1 MLVACSTGTA
11 DRASSQTDSAPVVS
25 AGPAIGAP
33 TPTTITAGPS
43 TRPSDAWLGSAL
55 EWHACDDPELS
66 AGECATLTVPLDYG
80 DVDGATLDL
89 FVYRIPSRAERVGVL
104 FMNPGG
110 PAVSGVS
117 ALVDWRDALPADFD
131 LVTFDPR
138 GVGRS
143 EPISCVDGPDLDRL
157 YARLLGERS
166 DAERQE
172 ALDAASDIAAACV
185 ATKVGPFI
193 GTVNVARDL
202 DRLRSALGEEQLT
215 YVGFSYGTTLGWTY
229 VGLFPDR
236 VRAMVLDG
244 PVDPTAS
251 ITENDLAQAQAVGAV
266 FGNFVEWCR
275 TTVDAPCPDD
285 PATAVSDLLRRA
297 EEAPLRTEAGSPALG
312 TFYAVN
318 GILSSLFTRQSWP
331 DLGRALTAAMTRDG
345 LPLAQLSHRW
355 MARSEGSLSSEGAQD
370 LIYCADRNERTT
382 LGDLEAQAT
391 LIDDAAPAF
400 APWLRTA
407 IPRCAGHPAAA
418 EPVPAPTPSP
428 VTVLVVAATGDIAT
442 PYAGAQ
448 RLVDA
453 LGPNA
458 VLLTRDG
465 DGHGSYGFNQC
476 ISELVE
482 RYLQTITPP
491 RVGTRCADEPR

>member
-1 MLVACSTGTA
+1 VSSGAAIEPPTSTKIMAEPAMGSSDTA
-11 DRASSQTDSAPVVS
+11 
-25 AGPAIGAP
+25 
-33 TPTTITAGPS
+33 
-43 TRPSDAWLGSAL
+43 LGSAL
-55 EWHACDDPELS
+55 EWHSCEEPELS
-66 AGECATLTVPLDYG
+66 GGECATLTVPLDYS
-80 DVDGATLDL
+80 DADGATVDL
-89 FVYRIPSRAERVGVL
+89 FVYRIASRTERVGVL

-110 PAVSGVS
+110 PGVSGVS
-117 ALVDWRDALPADFD
+117 ALVDWRDALPAEFD

-143 EPISCVDGPDLDRL
+143 EPVSCIEGEDLDRL
-157 YARLLGERS
+157 YAGLLGERS

-172 ALDAASDIAAACV
+172 ALDASTDIAAACA

-202 DRLRSALGEEQLT
+202 DRLRAALGEEQLT
-215 YVGFSYGTTLGWTY
+215 YVGFSYGTVLGWTY
-229 VGLFPDR
+229 AGLFPAR

-251 ITENDLAQAQAVGAV
+251 NTENDRAQAQAVGAV

-275 TTVDAPCPDD
+275 TTADAACPDD
-285 PATAVSDLLRRA
+285 SSTAVSDLLRRA
-297 EEAPLRTEAGSPALG
+297 DETPLPTAAGSPPLG

-318 GILSSLFTRQSWP
+318 GILSGLFTRQSWP
-331 DLGRALTAAMTRDG
+331 DLGRALTATMDGDG
-345 LPLAQLSHRW
+345 LALAQLSHRW
-355 MARSEGSLSSEGAQD
+355 MARAEGNLSGEGAQD
-370 LIYCADRNERTT
+370 LIYCADHSERTA
-382 LGDLEAQAT
+382 LADLDARAT
-391 LIDDAAPAF
+391 LIDDAAPPF

-407 IPRCAGHPAAA
+407 IPRCAGHPAAV
-418 EPVPAPTPSP
+418 EPVPAPTSSP

-482 RYLQTITPP
+482 RYLQTLTPP
-491 RVGTRCADEPR
+491 RVGTRCADEPS